1 MLETSPVLPLT
12 VRLVQIAA
20 ALALLALL
28 WRLFRMAMGLRYA
41 KVAREEARAAEEAR
55 GRRVVAEIP
64 DGDGLLLF
72 LEDEAGFY
80 WGAESARKRDVVGAR
95 LILNGGV
102 LGAFHRAGTELPA
115 PPVPEEFEGR
125 ERWEVLVY
133 QADGSTRAVRC
144 GTLREGV
151 SREIAG
157 RVFDAVRASTVP

>member
-1 MLETSPVLPLT
+1 MLETLPAATAT
-12 VRLVQIAA
+12 VRLVQLVAA
-20 ALALLALL
+20 VALLALL
-28 WRLFRMAMGLRYA
+28 WRVFRMAMDLRFA
-41 KVAREEARAAEEAR
+41 KVTREEAREAEEAR

-64 DGDGLLLF
+64 DGEGLLLF
-72 LEDEAGFY
+72 LEDETGFY
-80 WGAESARKRDVVGAR
+80 WGADGARKSEIVGAR

-102 LGAFHRAGTELPA
+102 LGAFRRTGAELPA

-133 QADGSTRAVRC
+133 RADGSAHALRC

-157 RVFDAVRASTVP
+157 RVFAALRASTVD